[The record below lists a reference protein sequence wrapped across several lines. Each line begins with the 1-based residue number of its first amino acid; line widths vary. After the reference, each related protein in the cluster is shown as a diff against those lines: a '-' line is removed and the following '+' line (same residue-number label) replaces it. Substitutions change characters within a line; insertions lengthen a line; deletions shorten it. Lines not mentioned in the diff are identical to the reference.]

1 MDRAWGVLLLLLA
14 AGPLGDALA
23 QGLEPMPQYLTPP
36 SVSAPVTPPVS
47 PSVTPPAPPPPLVS
61 SSPTIPAMPQY
72 LPQPQ
77 VQPQAQP
84 QPQPQPQ
91 QSQRG
96 PAPAAD
102 PEPFMMQCRTNRTE
116 MIFMLNPEYGLVQN
130 MTSFPRTTGVLYVS
144 DIEYIAVFSNR
155 DIDITLEF
163 VINRYT
169 GRLSTVANGE
179 RVVSTGVCRKVR
191 ARALF

>member
-1 MDRAWGVLLLLLA
+1 MKRVWGVLLLLLA
-14 AGPLGDALA
+14 AGPLGAAQA

-36 SVSAPVTPPVS
+36 AVSAPVTPPVKPNATLPAKP
-47 PSVTPPAPPPPLVS
+47 PSA
-61 SSPTIPAMPQY
+61 IPAMPQY

-77 VQPQAQP
+77 VQPHVQPQAQI
-84 QPQPQPQ
+84 
-91 QSQRG
+91 G
-96 PAPAAD
+96 PGPEVE

-130 MTSFPRTTGVLYVS
+130 VSSFPRTTGVLYVS
-144 DIEYIAVFSNR
+144 EMEYVLVFSSR

-169 GRLSTVANGE
+169 GRLSAVANGE
-179 RVVSTGVCRKVR
+179 RVVSTGNCRKVR

>member
-1 MDRAWGVLLLLLA
+1 MVRVSGVLLLLLA
-14 AGPLGDALA
+14 AGPLGDARA
-23 QGLEPMPQYLTPP
+23 QAMEAQELVQMPQHLTP
-36 SVSAPVTPPVS
+36 S
-47 PSVTPPAPPPPLVS
+47 PDPAPTPV
-61 SSPTIPAMPQY
+61 PTPVPTPAPIPVMPQY

-77 VQPQAQP
+77 IPQVQPQAQNIP
-84 QPQPQPQ
+84 EPP
-91 QSQRG
+91 
-96 PAPAAD
+96 AD

-130 MTSFPRTTGVLYVS
+130 VSSFPRTTGVLYVS
-144 DIEYIAVFSNR
+144 EMEYVLVFSSR

-169 GRLSTVANGE
+169 GRLTAVANGE
-179 RVVSTGVCRKVR
+179 RVVSTGNCRKVR